1 MLPSRSLS
9 SRTISALL
17 ECPESDIS
25 NCSISSDQQRSRCEE
40 SEEVFLLLCATA
52 APRRAT
58 EPQNTKSF
66 VFIEF
71 TTQPDSEYCI
81 CSRPWRSSSQGSDA
95 RVGGGVSEL
104 LSLHQHKRGVPAAPA
119 SEQPEI
125 RG

>member
-52 APRRAT
+52 TPRRAT

-71 TTQPDSEYCI
+71 TAQADTRYFI
-81 CSRPWRSSSQGSDA
+81 YSRPWRGSGQGSDA
-95 RVGGGVSEL
+95 PFWEGVSGRSATGMYASGA
-104 LSLHQHKRGVPAAPA
+104 SLNCHGN
-119 SEQPEI
+119 S
-125 RG
+125 

>member
-52 APRRAT
+52 TPRRAT
-58 EPQNTKSF
+58 EPPNNNSF
-66 VFIEF
+66 FFIKL
-71 TTQPDSEYCI
+71 QPNLI
-81 CSRPWRSSSQGSDA
+81 RSTASVLGPGEATVKGMTHGS
-95 RVGGGVSEL
+95 RVGVQS
-104 LSLHQHKRGVPAAPA
+104 
-119 SEQPEI
+119 
-125 RG
+125 